1 MVIDVPV
8 VKHVSTPNPHSLRA
22 KKVAAV
28 VQKGKPFIE
37 VLGQIKKML
46 KLIVEGKQ
54 DNDTSIMDDVTTRSL
69 TPLPM
74 KRALMRTPRSR

>member
-1 MVIDVPV
+1 MVIDVQF
-8 VKHVSTPNPHSLRA
+8 VKHVPTPSTHSLRA
-22 KKVAAV
+22 KKIAAMV
-28 VQKGKPFIE
+28 LKGNPFIE
-37 VLGQIKKML
+37 VLGKTKKML
-46 KLIVEGKQ
+46 KLNVEGKQ

>member
-8 VKHVSTPNPHSLRA
+8 VKHVSTPNPHSLLA

-28 VQKGKPFIE
+28 VQKGNPFIE